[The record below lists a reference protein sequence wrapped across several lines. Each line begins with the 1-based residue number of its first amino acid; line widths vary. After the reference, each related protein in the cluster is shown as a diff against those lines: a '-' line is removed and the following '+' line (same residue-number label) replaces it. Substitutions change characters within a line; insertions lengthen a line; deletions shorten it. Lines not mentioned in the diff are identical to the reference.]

1 MKTINDFFG
10 ERVREARKAK
20 GWSIEYLS
28 FESGV
33 NKNYI
38 SDLERGKRNPTLMIL
53 SRISKALNC
62 DLSTLL
68 QGIQDYSLE
77 DIVSTI
83 SSMR

>member
-1 MKTINDFFG
+1 MDIYTQLGKRI
-10 ERVREARKAK
+10 AYLRKK
-20 GWSIEYLS
+20 RKMSQLQLSIES
-28 FESGV
+28 EI

>member
-1 MKTINDFFG
+1 MSQLTL
-10 ERVREARKAK
+10 A
-20 GWSIEYLS
+20 IES
-28 FESGV
+28 DI

>member
-1 MKTINDFFG
+1 MSQLD
-10 ERVREARKAK
+10 
-20 GWSIEYLS
+20 LS
-28 FESGV
+28 VESGI

-38 SDLERGKRNPTLMIL
+38 SDLERGRRNPTLMIL
-53 SRISKALNC
+53 SRLSKALDC

-83 SSMR
+83 SSIK